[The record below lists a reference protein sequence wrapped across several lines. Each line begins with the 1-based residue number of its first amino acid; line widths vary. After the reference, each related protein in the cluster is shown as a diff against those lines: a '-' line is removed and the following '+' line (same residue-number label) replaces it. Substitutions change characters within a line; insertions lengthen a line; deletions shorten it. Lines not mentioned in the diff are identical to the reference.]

1 MVKRAGL
8 LVAFLVLATMP
19 AWAQMT
25 DKAVADTV
33 ALKKDGKGFDKFLGY
48 DPSGQ
53 LARFTVA
60 NQIEYLI
67 DLKTQLCYVRPTG
80 NGPLTPIR
88 CKVVKAGY
96 PMVAPLI
103 TWDD

>member
-1 MVKRAGL
+1 MWKTIA
-8 LVAFLVLATMP
+8 LVVALACLASP

-48 DPSGQ
+48 DPTGQ
-53 LARFTVA
+53 IARFTVQ

-67 DLKTQLCYVRPTG
+67 DLKTQLCYVRPSG
-80 NGPLTPIR
+80 GGSLTPIR
-88 CKVVKAGY
+88 CKLVKTGY
-96 PMVAPLI
+96 PTIAPLI